1 MAFSYG
7 ADAIGLVSEVSS
19 LPGVLSE
26 NQIREITQIIPPSI
40 DGFVLTHLTDSWD
53 LIDLI
58 RNVKNRTIQLV
69 DKLGIGNYLEI
80 RSSIPCV
87 KIVQVI
93 HVRGEESIEEAMK
106 VDPFVDAI
114 LLDSGIPDKDIPGI
128 DETGRVH
135 DWLIS
140 RQIVELVETPVFLS
154 GGLNADNITE
164 AIEIEKAGLK
174 VNFKEKKELI
184 LTDELL
190 MKFKEL
196 PLLKT
201 AFEALTPGRQ
211 RAYTLYFSAPKQ
223 S

>member
-19 LPGVLSE
+19 FTGVLSE

-40 DGFVLTHLTDSWD
+40 DGFVLTRLTDSWD

-93 HVRGEESIEEAMK
+93 NVRGEESIEEAMK

-114 LLDSGIPDKDIPGI
+114 LLDSGIPDKDISESQG
-128 DETGRVH
+128 TGYIH
-135 DWLIS
+135 DWSIC

-154 GGLNADNITE
+154 GGLNTDNIVE
-164 AIEIEKAGLK
+164 AIQTVKPFGVDVCMGVRTDDKLDPDKLHDFISK
-174 VNFKEKKELI
+174 VKNIRL
-184 LTDELL
+184 
-190 MKFKEL
+190 
-196 PLLKT
+196 
-201 AFEALTPGRQ
+201 
-211 RAYTLYFSAPKQ
+211 
-223 S
+223 